1 MNRTTKYRGR
11 CANTGEWVY
20 GDLIHDCNGKT
31 FISITGYSALG
42 TGFNC
47 KYSVDPDTVGQFTG
61 LLDRNHEEIY
71 EGDILQGRSYLYG
84 YQLEKG
90 EQFDYC
96 GFVEWPEQCDVGLQW
111 MLKDLEQKGSW
122 ALRQTVHRNRIN
134 FSTGEIIGNIHDNPE
149 LLKTK

>member
-11 CANTGEWVY
+11 CANTGEWIY

-31 FISITGYSALG
+31 FISVTGYSALG

-61 LLDRNHEEIY
+61 LHDKNGREIY
-71 EGDILQGRSYLYG
+71 EGDIVWEYITSQIVCSRVVRYYNAAFIADSFIKGGETSAQNYG
-84 YQLEKG
+84 YVHERYQTLKYFVDTNIKLE
-90 EQFDYC
+90 
-96 GFVEWPEQCDVGLQW
+96 V
-111 MLKDLEQKGSW
+111 
-122 ALRQTVHRNRIN
+122 
-134 FSTGEIIGNIHDNPE
+134 IGNIHDNPE